1 MRPSCLFLILSVTLA
16 AQQVET
22 VRVVSKPIEK
32 KLRIPG
38 EIFPYERV
46 DVMARVSGYVTRVA
60 VDRGTVVRK
69 GQLLVEMSAPEMAA
83 QIAEAESRV
92 KTAESRKAESEAR
105 LASLQATLE
114 RLRTASKTPGAIA
127 GLELVQAEKAV
138 DAAKASVAAAEDSIR
153 SARAA
158 IAPLRDLE
166 GYLKITAPFDG
177 VITERL
183 VHPGALAGPATGAL
197 LRLEQVS
204 RLRLVVPIPE
214 AEAGSIPRGGRVS
227 FTVPAH
233 AGLTFEGTVA
243 RNPQS
248 MDPRTRTLPLE
259 LDVANPRGLLAPG
272 MYPEV
277 VWPVAKGSGLLV
289 PATAV
294 VTTTERVF
302 VIRVKSDGTAEWV
315 NVKKAGAQGA
325 DMTVIGAGAVAEGD
339 TIVKRAS
346 DEIRP
351 GAKVR

>member
-1 MRPSCLFLILSVTLA
+1 MRLSCLFLILSVTLA

-46 DVMARVSGYVTRVA
+46 DVMARVSGYITRVT
-60 VDRGTVVRK
+60 VDRGSAVKK
-69 GQLLVEMSAPEMAA
+69 GQLLIEMSAPEMAA

-92 KTAESRKAESEAR
+92 KTAESRKAEAEAR

-114 RLRTASKTPGAIA
+114 RLRTAAKTPGAIA
-127 GLELVQAEKAV
+127 GLELVQAEKSV
-138 DAAKASVAAAEDSIR
+138 DAAKAAVAAAEDTIK

-177 VITERL
+177 VITERI

-197 LRLEQVS
+197 LKLEQVS

-214 AEAGSIPRGGRVS
+214 AEAGSIPRGARIA

-233 AGLTFEGTVA
+233 PGMKFDGTVA

-248 MDPRTRTLPLE
+248 MDPKTRTLPLE

-277 VWPVAKGSGLLV
+277 SWPVNKAAGLLV

-315 NVKKAGAQGA
+315 NVKKAGAQG

-351 GAKVR
+351 GAKLR